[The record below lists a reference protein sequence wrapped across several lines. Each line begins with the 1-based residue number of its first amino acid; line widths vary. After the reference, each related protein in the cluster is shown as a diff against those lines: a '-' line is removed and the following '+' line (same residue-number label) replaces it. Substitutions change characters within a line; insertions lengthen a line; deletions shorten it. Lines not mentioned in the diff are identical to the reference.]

1 VRKVGCISLFLDIV
15 MGVLQGGV
23 IMEAVAKESSPL
35 RLATEEA
42 YPQGE
47 LPDGLMFEKLFL
59 EKKNRKLTAYA
70 AGKPVRVY
78 LVSLGFEPVGHK
90 EVQGDGKTPEGKYHI
105 DGKNPHSAYY
115 KNLGISYPDDK
126 ARKNAQK
133 LGKSP
138 GGDIKIHGLAPSF
151 AEIGEAHLL
160 TDWTHGCIALTN
172 PEMEELYTRTAVGT
186 PIEIVP

>member
-1 VRKVGCISLFLDIV
+1 MD
-15 MGVLQGGV
+15 
-23 IMEAVAKESSPL
+23 AAAKERTS
-35 RLATEEA
+35 RYLAEEEA

-59 EKKNRKLTAYA
+59 QKKARKLTAYSN
-70 AGKPVRVY
+70 GKPVRVY
-78 LVSLGFEPVGHK
+78 LVSLGFAPVGPK
-90 EVQGDGKTPEGKYHI
+90 EVQGDGKTPEGKYSI

-115 KNLGISYPDDK
+115 KNLGISYPDSKD
-126 ARKNAQK
+126 RKNAQK

-151 AEIGEAHLL
+151 AEIGEEHLL
-160 TDWTHGCIALTN
+160 TDWTHGCIAVTN